1 VTKVLSK
8 TILIIKDT
16 PLNMKLFND
25 VLESSGYRTLKIND
39 GHQAIAIARDDRP
52 DLILMDTQLPEVSG
66 REVTKWIKDD
76 KTSCVISIIA
86 VTALAMK
93 DDEERTRRGGCE
105 GYISKPI
112 SVVTFLETVTQ
123 QIG

>member
-1 VTKVLSK
+1 MTKVASK
-8 TILIIKDT
+8 TILISKDK

-25 VLESSGYRTLKIND
+25 VLESSGYRTLKTND

-52 DLILMDTQLPEVSG
+52 DLILMDIQLREVSG
-66 REVTKWIKDD
+66 LEVTKWIKDD
-76 KTSCVISIIA
+76 ETSCDISIIA

-93 DDEERTRRGGCE
+93 DDEKRIRRGGGE
-105 GYISKPI
+105 RYISKPI
-112 SVVTFLETVTQ
+112 SIVTFLETVTQ

>member
-1 VTKVLSK
+1 MTKVLSK